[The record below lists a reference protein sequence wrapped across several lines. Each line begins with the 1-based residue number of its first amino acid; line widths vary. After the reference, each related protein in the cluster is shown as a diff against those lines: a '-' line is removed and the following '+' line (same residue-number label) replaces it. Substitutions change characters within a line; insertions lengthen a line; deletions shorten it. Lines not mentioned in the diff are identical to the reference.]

1 MPDKATNEAI
11 QEVESAVKALH
22 AANDENEKRRDVL
35 LEEQL
40 ERINKTLD
48 KHEGLNQARTL
59 AEANAKAVEKIQDQ
73 MDRIEAAAN
82 RPGLPG
88 GANDNADADYRAAFD
103 RAIRRPEED
112 RSPEDRDVLKKR
124 KNALT
129 KSDDSGAGYLA
140 APPDLQK
147 EIIKDLIETTPMRAL
162 ATVRTIGGPS
172 LKQPRKT
179 GNGGATRV
187 GEKQPRTNTG
197 DPEYGMFEVTAPEL
211 FARMEISMQ
220 MLEDQDYDLLAELR
234 EDAVEQFAVKEG
246 AEYISGSGA
255 NNQAEGILTNSD
267 IATSLGGHASQ
278 IEADGLIGMCYDL
291 KTGYSRNATWGF
303 NRKTLGA
310 IRKLKGSDNNYL
322 WQSGL
327 AAGKPN
333 TILDSPYVE
342 MPDLPDIAAN
352 THPVI
357 YGDFR
362 KGYVIVDR
370 VLIMFQ
376 VDYTTGADDGLV
388 VFRGR
393 RRTGGGVRQAEAIR
407 KLKIAS
413 I

>member
-1 MPDKATNEAI
+1 MPDKAPNEVI
-11 QEVESAVKALH
+11 QEVESAVKELR
-22 AANDENEKRRDVL
+22 AANDENEKRRDAL
-35 LEEQL
+35 LDDK
-40 ERINKTLD
+40 INRLNETLN
-48 KHEGLNQARTL
+48 KHEGLNQVITL
-59 AEANAKAVEKIQDQ
+59 AEANAKAIEKFQEQ
-73 MDRIEAAAN
+73 MDRIETAAN
-82 RPGLPG
+82 RPGMPG
-88 GANDNADADYRAAFD
+88 GANDNADAEYRAAFD
-103 RAIRRPEED
+103 RAIRRPEGD
-112 RSPEDRDVLKKR
+112 RSPEDREALKNR

-162 ATVRTIGGPS
+162 ATVRTIGGSS

-179 GNGGATRV
+179 GNGSATRV
-187 GEKQPRTNTG
+187 GETQQRGNTG
-197 DPEYGMFEVTAPEL
+197 DPSYGMFEVNAPEL
-211 FARMEISMQ
+211 FARVEISQQ
-220 MLEDQDYDLLAELR
+220 MLEDQDYDLLAELQ
-234 EDAVEQFAVKEG
+234 EDAVEQFSVKEG
-246 AEYISGSGA
+246 AEYISGSGGS
-255 NNQAEGILTNSD
+255 NQAEGILKNGD
-267 IATSLGGHASQ
+267 IAFSAGGHATQ
-278 IEADGLIGMCYDL
+278 ITADGLIGMCFDL

-333 TILDSPYVE
+333 TILDSPYAE

-352 THPVI
+352 TFPVV

-413 I
+413 